1 MLRLF
6 LILAGCM
13 LAATPAFAQESRVS
27 LPAIPG
33 FHTLKGDLHLH
44 TVFSDGHVWP
54 SFRVYEANRDG
65 LDFIALTDHIDYEG
79 NPAEIERDYNK
90 AFDLAVAAA
99 RGSRLIVL
107 RGGEISPRT
116 PPYHAN
122 AIFLRDAN
130 ALPTPYMSET
140 KGSFVMKARPST
152 VELMAPFIEAKRQGA
167 FIVYNHPAYLY
178 DWDAG
183 TMGTDLMTPFHRS
196 LLRQDMLH
204 GVEVVNSG
212 RYYKQAH
219 RIAMEHNLTLI
230 AGSDEH
236 FDIANTH
243 KGSHR
248 PMTLVF
254 SRDSTADGIREA
266 MLGRRT
272 AIYFKDL
279 LIGRKSEL
287 EPLFKASVTATV
299 EQSRRLNEPLL
310 LVHLANN
317 SDIPFSIRASGKY
330 DVDNLPLGRIILA
343 PRATTTLAIRT
354 LWEFPP
360 SVTIQ
365 LLVDNLMTGPD
376 KVLET
381 SLTVNPA
388 WKR

>member
-1 MLRLF
+1 MLRL
-6 LILAGCM
+6 LTLLACSL
-13 LAATPAFAQESRVS
+13 LAVPAFAQASQIA

-65 LDFIALTDHIDYEG
+65 LDFIALTDHVDYEG
-79 NPAEIERDYNK
+79 NPKEIERDYNR

-99 RGSRLIVL
+99 KGTRLIVL

-122 AIFLRDAN
+122 AIFLQNAN
-130 ALPTPYMSET
+130 TLPTPYMSET
-140 KGSFVMKARPST
+140 KGSFVMKAKPSNA
-152 VELMAPFIEAKRQGA
+152 ELMAPFIEASRQGA
-167 FIVYNHPAYLY
+167 FIIYNHPAYLY
-178 DWDAG
+178 DWNET
-183 TMGTDLMTPFHRS
+183 TMGADLMTPFHRS
-196 LLRQDMLH
+196 LLRQGMLH

-212 RYYKQAH
+212 RYYKKAH

-236 FDIANTH
+236 SDIANTH

-254 SRDSTADGIREA
+254 SRDSTAAGIREA
-266 MLGRRT
+266 MLARRT
-272 AIYFKDL
+272 AIYFKDFI
-279 LIGRKSEL
+279 IGRKAEI
-287 EPLFKASVTATV
+287 EPFFHSAVTATV
-299 EQSRRLNEPLL
+299 EQSQRHNEPLL
-310 LVHLANN
+310 LVHLANS
-317 SDIPFSIRASGKY
+317 SDIAFNIRASGKY

-343 PRATTTLAIRT
+343 PRATTTIVIRT
-354 LWEFPP
+354 LWDFPP

-365 LLVDNLMTGPD
+365 ILVENLITGPD
-376 KVLET
+376 EMLDT
-381 SLTVNPA
+381 SVAVRPD

>member
-1 MLRLF
+1 MLRF
-6 LILAGCM
+6 LPLIATCTVV
-13 LAATPAFAQESRVS
+13 AAPAFAQGSRIL

-79 NPAEIERDYNK
+79 NPKEIERDYNK

-99 RGSRLIVL
+99 KGTRLIVL

-122 AIFLRDAN
+122 AIFLQDAN

-140 KGSFVMKARPST
+140 KGSFVMKPKPSAT
-152 VELMAPFIEAKRQGA
+152 ELMSPFIEAKKQGA
-167 FIVYNHPAYLY
+167 LIIYNHPAYLY
-178 DWDAG
+178 DWDEA
-183 TMGTDLMTPFHRS
+183 TMGANLMTPFHRS
-196 LLRQDMLH
+196 LLEQGMLH
-204 GVEVVNSG
+204 GVEVVNSE
-212 RYYKQAH
+212 RYYKKAH

-236 FDIANTH
+236 SDIASTH

-254 SRDSTADGIREA
+254 SKDSTAAGIREA
-266 MLGRRT
+266 MLARRT
-272 AIYFKDL
+272 AIYYKDFI
-279 LIGRKSEL
+279 IGRKAEI
-287 EPLFKASVTATV
+287 EPFFQSAITITN
-299 EQSRRLNEPLL
+299 EQSRRHNEPLL
-310 LVHLANN
+310 LVHLANS
-317 SDIPFSIRASGKY
+317 SDIPFTIRASGKY
-330 DVDNLPLGRIILA
+330 DIDNLPLGRITLS
-343 PRATTTLAIRT
+343 PRATTTIAVRT

-360 SVTIQ
+360 AVTIQ
-365 LLVDNLMTGPD
+365 ILVENLMTGPD
-376 KVLET
+376 DVLDT
-381 SLTVNPA
+381 SIAVRHD